1 MLTATPFTI
10 AKPWKPP
17 KCPLRDGRINRMW
30 YVYITEYYSAMK
42 NEMMPLAATLTEL
55 EVITLNQVNQ
65 KERDKCRITCMQSPK
80 RDQINLFTK
89 QKHTRRHIK

>member
-1 MLTATPFTI
+1 
-10 AKPWKPP
+10 
-17 KCPLRDGRINRMW
+17 
-30 YVYITEYYSAMK
+30 
-42 NEMMPLAATLTEL
+42 MMPLAATLTEL

-89 QKHTRRHIK
+89 QKHTRRHIKQTCGYQKGKGGLWDKLGV